1 MIELFNIVKKYKNKT
16 VLNFDYFHFEKGK
29 SYLLIGSNG
38 SGKSTLIKCILGISE
53 INQGKIQINCSKVGY
68 VPERIYSPDFL
79 TIRDFLLLTN
89 KLNNVKIDV
98 IDDYIAKFKLNGNLK
113 MSSLSKGMLQKTI
126 IMQAMIINSDL
137 LIFDE
142 PLNGLDNDSQVEF
155 INSINKM
162 VYSGKTI
169 IVATHYPR
177 FYGDN
182 FDYIV
187 KIENGKLEYGSF

>member
-16 VLNFDYFHFEKGK
+16 VLDFDYFHFEKGK

-53 INQGKIQINCSKVGY
+53 INKGKIQMNCCKVGY
-68 VPERIYSPDFL
+68 VPEKIYSPDFL
-79 TIRDFLLLTN
+79 TIRDFLLLIN
-89 KLNNVKIDV
+89 KLNNVETDL
-98 IDDYIAKFKLNGNLK
+98 IDDYIEKFKLNGNLK

-126 IMQAMIINSDL
+126 IMQAMIINTDL

-142 PLNGLDNDSQVEF
+142 PLNGLDNDSQIEF
-155 INSINKM
+155 INSIKKM
-162 VYSGKTI
+162 ACLGKTI

-177 FYGDN
+177 FYGNN
-182 FDYIV
+182 FDCIV
-187 KIENGKLEYGSF
+187 KIENGRLGYGSV